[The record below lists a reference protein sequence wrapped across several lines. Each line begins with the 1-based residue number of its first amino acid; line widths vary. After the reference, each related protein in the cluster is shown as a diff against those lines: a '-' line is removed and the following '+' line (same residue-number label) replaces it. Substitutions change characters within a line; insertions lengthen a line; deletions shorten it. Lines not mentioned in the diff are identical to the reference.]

1 MSKFLQA
8 QERDLSLGIK
18 RKSGKG
24 ERCIVVGIGGPD
36 GFVDYEVI
44 KRSRRTGNKMEYKDD
59 MGRYLLDCLITT
71 HQQITF
77 HSVSDGDKFNALL
90 HRFCEKL
97 PEKSVIIMDNA
108 SYHTKLVSP

>member
-1 MSKFLQA
+1 MLMYFIFKSKFLQA

-24 ERCIVVGIGGPD
+24 ERCIVIGIGGPN

-59 MGRYLLDCLITT
+59 MGRYLLDHLIT
-71 HQQITF
+71 
-77 HSVSDGDKFNALL
+77 S
-90 HRFCEKL
+90 
-97 PEKSVIIMDNA
+97 
-108 SYHTKLVSP
+108 

>member
-1 MSKFLQA
+1 MLMYFLFKSKFLQA

-59 MGRYLLDCLITT
+59 MGRYLLDYLIT
-71 HQQITF
+71 
-77 HSVSDGDKFNALL
+77 S
-90 HRFCEKL
+90 
-97 PEKSVIIMDNA
+97 
-108 SYHTKLVSP
+108 